1 MMDYHPHPVSSTGQA
16 LASPLKGEVL
26 SDKVSQMVV
35 TTSYLKSEETL
46 GP

>member
-1 MMDYHPHPVSSTGQA
+1 MMDYHPHLP
-16 LASPLKGEVL
+16 SPLKGEVL

-35 TTSYLKSEETL
+35 TTSYLKGEETL